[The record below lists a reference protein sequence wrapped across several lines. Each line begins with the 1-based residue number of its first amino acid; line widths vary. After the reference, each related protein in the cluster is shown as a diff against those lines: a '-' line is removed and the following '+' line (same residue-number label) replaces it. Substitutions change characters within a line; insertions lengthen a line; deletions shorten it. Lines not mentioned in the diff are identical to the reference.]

1 MHTIKLRSRQDL
13 DIPTPRWT
21 PPQRSLD
28 SSLGSFEKM
37 AQENSWICW
46 KSSPWRTWGS
56 QDPHLIRRRRF
67 NGSGR
72 RISECERKVYT
83 DADVPGCLARYCHWR
98 PWVWK
103 IKLMT
108 PPATGHRSRREQLL
122 IQFFWGWGAIPILS
136 RHQGDWYNSRSCAHM
151 FPYPIGSMSA
161 IYGNIYHQYTP
172 NVSIYTIHG
181 SYGYGRPKHI

>member
-1 MHTIKLRSRQDL
+1 MSLSTTLSSGHSVSRTVVL
-13 DIPTPRWT
+13 GTFWNPHGS
-21 PPQRSLD
+21 PPQAVEYQRSNMLHP
-28 SSLGSFEKM
+28 
-37 AQENSWICW
+37 QENM
-46 KSSPWRTWGS
+46 GYVN
-56 QDPHLIRRRRF
+56 PHLKDEGRF

-72 RISECERKVYT
+72 RNLNVSEKSYT
-83 DADVPGCLARYCHWR
+83 DADVPTPAWPRFSHVAPLSVEKLSWWR
-98 PWVWK
+98 RK
-103 IKLMT
+103 T
-108 PPATGHRSRREQLL
+108 ATGHRSRREQLL